1 MQIGVEDNLCNT
13 LRASLQW
20 LFMAI
25 DQCGFFKLA
34 LRYLNTYFSLTEIAF
49 SLHVHLRMLFQD
61 YQTYIFLKCVCYHI
75 KLDDEKKNEDAQ

>member
-1 MQIGVEDNLCNT
+1 
-13 LRASLQW
+13 
-20 LFMAI
+20 MAI
-25 DQCGFFKLA
+25 DQCGFFELA

-75 KLDDEKKNEDAQ
+75 KLDDEKKTKTLNKSVEKNTLNKQFGVTSRN